1 MAIAKPQSRRPAY
14 WLQACDELSGRDATM
29 AALIAQFQDSELRY
43 RSDPVITLARAIV
56 SQQISVKAA
65 ESIWNRLVEALGE
78 LTPQRLAQA
87 RVPLLR
93 KAGLSERKAEYL
105 KNVGAHFHKGI
116 LVAERWHE
124 MEDEAVIEDLCQ
136 LKGIGRW
143 TAEMFLIFNL
153 QRPDVF
159 PLADIGLIRAIN
171 RHYNA
176 DRAVGARKLGQLDKR
191 WRPWRTVATWYLW
204 RSLDPIPVEY

>member
-1 MAIAKPQSRRPAY
+1 LSERDPTLAAI
-14 WLQACDELSGRDATM
+14 
-29 AALIAQFQDSELRY
+29 IAQFPQSELRY

-65 ESIWNRLVEALGE
+65 ESIWNRLLETLGE
-78 LTPQRLAQA
+78 LSPQRLALA
-87 RVPLLR
+87 RTPALR

-105 KNVGAHFHKGI
+105 KSVGMHFHKRV
-116 LVAERWHE
+116 LLPERWHE
-124 MEDEAVIEDLCQ
+124 MEDEDVIVDLCQ

-159 PLADIGLIRAIN
+159 PLADIGLVRAIS
-171 RHYNA
+171 RHYN
-176 DRAVGARKLGQLDKR
+176 DGRPIGPRKLAQLDKR